1 MRQKYKKFRVFIS
14 HRTDGAARAEDKF
27 IWTMPSRDRGRRSQI
42 TEITEIR
49 FILSCA
55 KYFAQQGKHVVMP
68 PKLNV
73 TYKNSVYDTI
83 FGTLRGT
90 PYYGKCPDLI
100 VDGVWYEHE
109 GFTKPNPKSNFS
121 NMLRRGLAQSDR
133 IIIEKC
139 GLSERIMRKSIRDR
153 LASGIRI
160 QEILMHDGEQI
171 TLVFKNTEGQ

>member
-1 MRQKYKKFRVFIS
+1 MEAKNVDKHQIDLTTEVVARYPNGGKVVVYNAIDRTTGDF
-14 HRTDGAARAEDKF
+14 HR
-27 IWTMPSRDRGRRSQI
+27 
-42 TEITEIR
+42 
-49 FILSCA
+49 ILSCA
-55 KYFAQQGKHVVMP
+55 KHFAQQGKQVVMP
-68 PKLNV
+68 PNLNA
-73 TYKNSVYDTI
+73 TYKNSIYDTV

-121 NMLRRGLAQSDR
+121 NMLRRGLSQSDR

-153 LASGIRI
+153 LSSGIRI
-160 QEILMHDGEQI
+160 REIWMHDGEAI
-171 TLVFKNTEGQ
+171 SLLFKNTEGQ

>member
-1 MRQKYKKFRVFIS
+1 MKTKNVDSHEVDLTTEEMVTFPNGGKVVVYNAIDRSTDDFR
-14 HRTDGAARAEDKF
+14 R
-27 IWTMPSRDRGRRSQI
+27 
-42 TEITEIR
+42 
-49 FILSCA
+49 ILSCA

-68 PKLNV
+68 PMLKV
-73 TYKNSVYDTI
+73 PYKNPVYDKI

-90 PYYGKCPDLI
+90 PYYGKCPDLL

-109 GFTKPNPKSNFS
+109 GFTNPNPKSNFS

-153 LASGIRI
+153 LTSGIRI
-160 QEILMHDGEQI
+160 QEILMHDGEWI
-171 TLVFKNTEGQ
+171 TVVFKNTEGQ